1 MCFRHLTYFM
11 YERFFGLAKPPFS
24 VVPDPDCVHLTTQHA
39 EAIKGLAFGVLERK
53 GYLMMSA
60 EPGMGKTT
68 ALRVLARVLEES
80 RVPTSMIVAPT
91 LTSSEFLEMAMLNF
105 GFKEV
110 PVSKA
115 QRLKKLE
122 EFLLRLD
129 AEDRT
134 AALIIDEAH
143 RLSPDLL
150 EEIRLLGNL
159 EGSDRKLLQIVLAG
173 QKELNDE
180 LDLPEFWH
188 LKQRISLRKSLQ
200 RLYPQSVEEYI
211 RFRWAQAGGPDP
223 FPFSPEAIDA
233 IAHWSGGVPRVIN
246 VICDNS
252 LVVAFSESTRSVD
265 LPMVR
270 EACRDLSFPTPV
282 FTRALRSATP
292 QDSVEHS
299 DRPADLS
306 PNHVAALESD
316 ESTEPEKLPPWK
328 RWVASR
334 RRPLRSRTGILLLR
348 EP

>member
-1 MCFRHLTYFM
+1 M
-11 YERFFGLAKPPFS
+11 YERFFGLTKPPFT
-24 VVPDPDCVHLTTQHA
+24 VVPDPDCVHLTSQHR
-39 EAIKGLAFGVLERK
+39 EAIKGLAFGVLDRK
-53 GYLMMSA
+53 GYLVMSA
-60 EPGMGKTT
+60 GPGMGKTT

-91 LTSSEFLEMAMLNF
+91 LTASEFLEMAMLNF

-110 PVSKA
+110 PASKA

-134 AALIIDEAH
+134 AALIVDEAH

-159 EGSDRKLLQIVLAG
+159 EGSDRKLLQIILAG
-173 QKELNDE
+173 QKELDDV

-188 LKQRISLRKSLQ
+188 LKQRISLRRSLQ
-200 RLYPQSVEEYI
+200 RLYPQTVEEYM
-211 RFRWAQAGGPDP
+211 RFRWVQAGGPEP
-223 FPFSPEAIDA
+223 FPFSVDAIDA

-246 VICDNS
+246 VICDNA
-252 LVVAFSESTRSVD
+252 LVVAFSESTRSVE
-265 LPMVR
+265 LQTVR
-270 EACRDLSFPTPV
+270 EACHDLSFPTPG
-282 FTRALRSATP
+282 FTRTLWPSMP
-292 QDSVEHS
+292 E
-299 DRPADLS
+299 PAAAAM
-306 PNHVAALESD
+306 PEPPAEEAALGADAPPVHVPEQESD
-316 ESTEPEKLPPWK
+316 EIAEQEKLPPWK
-328 RWVASR
+328 RWVTSR